1 LTIERNGVIEQM
13 KVSRYDFKDFNYW
26 NSTKRV
32 KSKSIDDEIGYINMA
47 SMKNEIFRVFDSFK
61 TKKSIII
68 DLRNYPAFIYRRF
81 SRYLN
86 SEKRAFSKIYSP
98 NINYPSRFTYIDDL
112 KTSSYKKAFKGKLYY
127 W

>member
-47 SMKNEIFRVFDSFK
+47 SNE
-61 TKKSIII
+61 
-68 DLRNYPAFIYRRF
+68 
-81 SRYLN
+81 
-86 SEKRAFSKIYSP
+86 E
-98 NINYPSRFTYIDDL
+98 
-112 KTSSYKKAFKGKLYY
+112 
-127 W
+127 